1 MLTHM
6 LHTVSITEP
15 EALDQALKALYSG
28 STLIYPTETCYG
40 LGCDARNSAAVDRIF
55 KIKVR
60 EPGKAVL
67 VLVHDISIIM
77 KYVEWNETI
86 DELARTYWPGPLTI
100 IAPLKTSA
108 LSELATGVVGEDSTL
123 AFRVTSHPFAAS
135 LAQSLKAPIVSTSAN
150 ISSYSNPYD
159 IHYITSMFDG
169 REYVPDLIVDA
180 GNLPHHSPSTI
191 VKVEVDGSKTILRQ
205 GEIII
210 E

>member
-1 MLTHM
+1 M
-6 LHTVSITEP
+6 LHAVSITDSVALDRAL
-15 EALDQALKALYSG
+15 EALNNG

-60 EPGKAVL
+60 EPNKSVL

-100 IAPLKTSA
+100 VASLNTSYMD
-108 LSELATGVVGEDSTL
+108 ELAPGVVGEDDTL
-123 AFRVTSHPFAAS
+123 AFRVTNHPFAAS
-135 LAQSLKAPIVSTSAN
+135 LARSLGAPIVSTSAN

-205 GEIII
+205 GEIVLN
-210 E
+210 

>member
-1 MLTHM
+1 M
-6 LHTVSITEP
+6 LHTVSITDS
-15 EALDQALKALYSG
+15 EALDRALEALNSG

-40 LGCDARNSAAVDRIF
+40 LGCDARNNAAVERIF

-60 EPGKAVL
+60 EPSKSVL

-100 IAPLKTSA
+100 VAPLNT
-108 LSELATGVVGEDSTL
+108 LYMDELAPGVVGEDNTL
-123 AFRVTSHPFAAS
+123 AFRVTNHPFAAS
-135 LAQSLKAPIVSTSAN
+135 LARSLGAPIVSTSAN

-159 IHYITSMFDG
+159 IDYVIGMFDG

-210 E
+210 